1 MEEQPDKL
9 TALLGHVESA
19 IEEINLAAVA
29 ATDLDY
35 AETALWLEWLGEELE
50 DLIRNVL
57 QAPSGDESWLAPE
70 EEP

>member
-9 TALLGHVESA
+9 TVLLGHVESA

-35 AETALWLEWLGEELE
+35 TETALWLEWLGEELE

-57 QAPSGDESWLAPE
+57 QAPSGDESWLAFE